1 MIKLWKK
8 PLLKFFSL
16 QYKILIFSLI
26 LIITPLFTVGIIS
39 YLKSSEIIEKKVSI
53 TNLNTVQ
60 QIGRNLE
67 FILQDVHDTS
77 LFLFQDKQIRCFFQ
91 LSPKLPA
98 IYLQKQ
104 KLATEESLIYLLS
117 SKKYI
122 HSIYIRGFN
131 GLTIETK
138 HALYDIDPGIEHQVI
153 ELRGRYLWVSN
164 RIIDYNRSVINAL
177 TLFRVM
183 NDLEFIDRR
192 LAIIQIN
199 INEAEIAKIYENKTI
214 SKAGYF
220 FIMDQYNKVIS
231 PLSKDI
237 LNQPIQPGLI
247 DNKLLNKKEGFYEI
261 KSGHQ
266 GFLVTFY
273 KIDDVGWTLINIMPL
288 KELLKENSVIQKV
301 NLLVIVISFLA
312 CIAIALL
319 FSSKVLSPLKQ
330 LRTLMKKVEN
340 ENFDVSIEIKSN
352 DEIAL
357 LGRSFN
363 KMSARLKELL
373 NQVYISQ
380 IKQREAE
387 LKALQAQVNPH
398 FLYNTLDTIYW
409 SSRLEKAPETSK
421 LVEALSKL
429 FRLSLNSGDELT
441 TVGKEVEHLKNY
453 LTIQQKRYQGMI
465 DFAIKIS
472 TNEILDCKVVKLVL
486 QPLVENAIYHGI
498 EKKGQ
503 PGKIDIEIYRQNN
516 QLIYRISDDGNGA
529 DEDELNGLLSQ
540 KAGDNNRG
548 FGIQNVNDRIKLY
561 FGAEFGIRFYSQPS
575 QGTKV
580 IVTQPYTKGETSHAA
595 SDDCR

>member
-1 MIKLWKK
+1 MITFWKK
-8 PLLKFFSL
+8 PLFKFFSL
-16 QYKILIFSLI
+16 QYKILILSLV

-67 FILQDVHDTS
+67 FIFQDVHDTS
-77 LFLFQDKQIRCFFQ
+77 LFLFQDKQIRNFFQ
-91 LSPKLPA
+91 LSPDLPA

-122 HSIYIRGFN
+122 HSIHIKGFN

-138 HALYDIDPGIEHQVI
+138 HALYDLDPKIEQQVI
-153 ELRGRYLWVSN
+153 DLRGRYLWISN
-164 RIIDYNRSVINAL
+164 RIINYNRSTINAL
-177 TLFRVM
+177 SLFRVM

-199 INEAEIAKIYENKTI
+199 IDEAEIAKIYENNSI

-220 FIMDQYNKVIS
+220 FILDQHQKVIS
-231 PLSKDI
+231 PLSNTLGK
-237 LNQPIQPGLI
+237 PIQPDFI
-247 DNKLLNKKEGFYEI
+247 NNKLLSRKEGYYEI

-273 KIDDVGWTLINIMPL
+273 KIDDVNWTLINIMPL
-288 KELLKENSVIQKV
+288 KELLKENSAIQKV
-301 NLLVIVISFLA
+301 NLSVIIISFLA
-312 CIAIALL
+312 CIAFALL
-319 FSSKVLSPLKQ
+319 FSSKVLGPLKQ

-340 ENFDVSIEIKSN
+340 ENFDVSIEIKGT

-441 TVGKEVEHLKNY
+441 TIGKEVEHLKNY

-465 DFAIKIS
+465 DFTIKIS
-472 TNEILDCKVVKLVL
+472 ADEILDCKVVKLVL

-503 PGKIDIEIYRQNN
+503 PGRIDISISRQNN
-516 QLIYRISDDGNGA
+516 QLIYIISDDGNGA
-529 DEDELNGLLSQ
+529 DEAELNGLLSR

-561 FGAEFGIRFYSQPS
+561 FGAEFGIQFYSQPG

-580 IVTQPYTKGETSHAA
+580 IVTQPYTKGDAGNAA
-595 SDDCR
+595 SNDY